1 MIKICNKGG
10 ILLKSKKQ
18 NSLSRIMSYAGR
30 HKNLTLLGCVLSAL
44 SAVSGLIPFVC
55 VWLAAKNALV
65 TWPDFEETHNL
76 VRWGWIAVWTAVG
89 SIVLYFAALMSTH
102 IAAFRTARNIRYTAM
117 QHVLKLPLGFFSE
130 NQSGRL
136 RKLIDDNAGLTED
149 LLAHKL
155 PDLAGTV
162 VTPVAAIAMLF
173 LFDWRMGLLCLLT
186 MVLALLS
193 MCLMMGGKNAGFFHR
208 YQQEIERMSGE
219 AVEYVR
225 GIPVVKMFQ
234 QTVYSF
240 KAFYAAIKDYSDLA
254 SQYAMSCRV
263 GQTCFLT
270 FINGAFA
277 LLIPAALLMASGGN
291 VREVLVN
298 FIFYAL
304 FAPAC
309 GQMINR
315 IMYMSEAV
323 MEADEAI
330 GRLDEI
336 LDQKPMEESKKQNHP
351 VNTTVSFDHVTFT
364 YPGADHPALTDVTFT
379 VRPGQMAAL
388 VGPSGGGK
396 TTAASL
402 IPRFWDTDS
411 GIVSIGEVNV
421 RDMNTEDL
429 MKQVAFVFQN
439 TRLFKESLLENIRAA
454 RPEASREEVIAAA
467 HAAQCDDILEKLPQ
481 GLDTVVGTKGIYLSG
496 GEQQRIALARAIL
509 KDAPIVVLDEAT
521 AFADPENEHQIQK
534 AFEVL
539 TENKTVLMIAHRLS
553 TVQDA
558 DSIIV
563 LNDGKIVEEGRHD
576 SLLAQNGVYAAMW
589 EDYQR
594 SARWKVGKEEAI

>member
-1 MIKICNKGG
+1 MKQKKPSSLTR
-10 ILLKSKKQ
+10 ILG
-18 NSLSRIMSYAGR
+18 YAGG
-30 HKNLTLLGCVLSAL
+30 HKNLTILGCILSAL
-44 SAVSGLIPFVC
+44 SAVLGLAPYLC
-55 VWLAAKNALV
+55 VWLVARSILAA
-65 TWPDFEETHNL
+65 WPSLDGAGDLGRF
-76 VRWGWIAVWTAVG
+76 GWMAVWFAIG
-89 SIVLYFAALMSTH
+89 SILLYFAALMSTH
-102 IAAFRTARNIRYTAM
+102 IAAFRTARNIRRAAM
-117 QHVLKLPLGFFSE
+117 THVLKLPLGFFTG

-155 PDLAGTV
+155 PDLAATA
-162 VTPVAAIAMLF
+162 VTPIAAIVVLF

-208 YQQEIERMSGE
+208 YQKEIERMSGE

-240 KAFYAAIKDYSDLA
+240 KAFYAAIRDYSDLA

-277 LLIPAALLMASGGN
+277 LLIPAALLLSSSGDI
-291 VREVLVN
+291 RTVLVN

-336 LDQKPMEESKKQNHP
+336 LSQQPMEEPKAQKKP
-351 VNTTVSFDHVTFT
+351 ASDAVAFDHVTFT
-364 YPGADHPALTDVTFT
+364 YPGASRPALEDVSFS
-379 VRPGQMAAL
+379 VRPGQVVAL

-402 IPRFWDTDS
+402 IPRFWDVDS
-411 GIVSIGEVNV
+411 GRVTVGGADV
-421 RDMNTEDL
+421 RELDSAAL
-429 MKQVAFVFQN
+429 MERVAFVFQD

-454 RPEASREEVIAAA
+454 RPDASREEVLAAA
-467 HAAQCDDILEKLPQ
+467 HAAQCDDILEKLPH
-481 GLDTVVGTKGIYLSG
+481 GLDTVVGARGVYLSG

-534 AFEVL
+534 AFETL
-539 TENKTVLMIAHRLS
+539 TRNKTVLMIAHRLS
-553 TVQDA
+553 TVQNA

-563 LNDGKIVEEGRHD
+563 LNEGKIAEQGSH
-576 SLLAQNGVYAAMW
+576 SALLEKNGVYAAMW
-589 EDYQR
+589 ADYQR
-594 SARWKVGKEEAI
+594 SAQWKVGKEAAV